1 MRRTAVKIR
10 KIMRRWR
17 VTAAD
22 VAPVVGI
29 NGRTFDNV
37 VSGSSMSRKS
47 RQKITDLFGEQ
58 IWPGVR
64 PSGRLTR
71 FPVGTEIEFDTEFQ
85 ALQGARAFG
94 SRVTVE
100 GKTIRFALPTRV
112 FVQFPMELQSKVKAL
127 KQKEN

>member
-1 MRRTAVKIR
+1 MRRTAAKIR

-17 VTAAD
+17 VTAGD
-22 VAPVVGI
+22 VAPALGI
-29 NGRTFDNV
+29 NVRTFDNV
-37 VSGSSMSRKS
+37 VSGSSTSRKS
-47 RQKITDLFGEQ
+47 RQKITDLFGE

-112 FVQFPMELQSKVKAL
+112 FVQFPMELQSKL
-127 KQKEN
+127 KR